1 MSLDVRAITPSETA
15 DWMRAVGT
23 GFLTAGTPSEE
34 LVADRFADADLSR
47 TQGAFEDGR
56 CVATFRSFA
65 QELTVV
71 GGATVTADAISGVT
85 VTPTHR
91 RRGLLSRMMATDLAA
106 AKERGE
112 PVASLIAA
120 EYPIYGRY
128 GFGPAAWASVW
139 EISVNRAGLDPRR
152 SGQPVGGGRV
162 EMVDGADIRKLG
174 PEVHGALAA
183 RQPGVVTRGER
194 WWRQRTGAAPSSA
207 HEKWTEPFYVVHR
220 AADGVVDGLMVYST
234 DDKWGDA
241 KQPQNTATV
250 RDMIALNPAA
260 ERALWHYLCS
270 IDWITAVRSGY
281 RAPDDL
287 LPLLLPDPRAA
298 RLITN
303 ADWLWLRL
311 LDVPRALEARTYGV
325 EASLVL
331 EVRDDAG
338 LAGGRFLLDASTS
351 GARCAP
357 TTRSADLALG
367 VAELATLYLG
377 DESVRRLVDLGR
389 AEELRAGA
397 ATTADAVFRTGRRPW
412 CPDVF

>member
-1 MSLDVRAITPSETA
+1 MSLDVRTVTA
-15 DWMRAVGT
+15 SDYPDWLRAVQN
-23 GFLTAGTPSEE
+23 GFLTAGRPGEDD
-34 LVADRFADADLSR
+34 VADRLVSTDLSR
-47 TQGAFEDGR
+47 IQGVFDAGR

-65 QELTVV
+65 QQLTVV
-71 GGATVTADAISGVT
+71 GGATVAADAITGVT
-85 VTPTHR
+85 VAPTHR

-128 GFGPAAWASVW
+128 GFGPAAWNAVW
-139 EISVNRAGLDPRR
+139 EVSVHRAGLDPRR
-152 SGQPVGGGRV
+152 SGQPAGGGRI
-162 EMVDGADIRKLG
+162 EMVEGADVRKTG

-183 RQPGVVTRGER
+183 RQPGVVTRDER
-194 WWRQRTGAAPSSA
+194 WWRLRTGVTPRTER
-207 HEKWTEPFYVVHR
+207 EKWTEPFYVVHR
-220 AADGVVDGLMVYST
+220 AADGEIDGLMTYSA
-234 DDKWGDA
+234 DDTWGDA
-241 KQPQNTATV
+241 KQPLNTASV

-270 IDWITAVRSGY
+270 VDWIATVRSGY

-298 RLITN
+298 RMITN
-303 ADWLWLRL
+303 SDWLWLRM
-311 LDVPRALEARTYGV
+311 LDVPRALEARTYGT

-331 EVRDDAG
+331 EVRDEAG
-338 LAGGRFLLDASTS
+338 LAGGRFLLDASES
-351 GARCAP
+351 GARCTP

-367 VAELATLYLG
+367 VGELSTLYLG

-397 ATTADAVFRTGRRPW
+397 ATTANAVFRTGRRPW